1 MSRRALTRA
10 SFIALL
16 VVTAIPP
23 LAHAQP
29 TYNSVHLS
37 WTASGDDSLTGT
49 ASQYDLRYSTS
60 PITAANFAS
69 ATRASGLPA
78 PTAPGTTQGFTVAG
92 LNANTTYWFAIKTG
106 DDIPNWS
113 LVSNVVSVATLA
125 APDTIRPAHVA
136 TLAVAAATDSTAM
149 LTWTAVGNDSLTG
162 TATSYD
168 LRYSTSPITAANFS
182 SATAVTSVPAPMAAG
197 SSQSCVVHN
206 LGRQVTYYFA
216 IKVSDGS
223 GNTSAISNVPSTTTP
238 DTMPPAAIH
247 NLAVGFLWF
256 GGSSVSAALP
266 RNEER
271 P

>member
-1 MSRRALTRA
+1 MARRSLTVA

-16 VVTAIPP
+16 VLVGAAPD
-23 LAHAQP
+23 ARAQA

-49 ASQYDLRYSTS
+49 ASQYDLRFSTS

-69 ATRASGLPA
+69 ATRASNLPA
-78 PTAPGTTQGFTVAG
+78 PTAPGTTQGVTVAG
-92 LNANTTYWFAIKTG
+92 LNPNTTYWFAIKTG

-113 LVSNVVSVATLA
+113 LISNVVSVATLA
-125 APDTIRPAHVA
+125 APDTIRPAHVT
-136 TLAVAAATDSTAM
+136 TLAVSVTTDSTAM

-168 LRYSTSPITAANFS
+168 LRVSTSPITAANFS
-182 SATAVTSVPAPMAAG
+182 SATAVSPVPTPTAAG

-206 LGRQVTYYFA
+206 LGREVTYYFA
-216 IKVSDGS
+216 IKVSDAA
-223 GNTSAISNVPSTTTP
+223 GNTSAMSNVPSATTP
-238 DTMPPAAIH
+238 DTMPPAAVH

-256 GGSSVSAALP
+256 GGTSVSAALP
-266 RNEER
+266 RNEVR